1 MLKHLRQIPAA
12 PDRAV
17 LIGANGFIGRVFAA
31 RMNASGV
38 GVLGFGSSDIDLT
51 QLDSADRLAGHL
63 RPDDAVVMLSA
74 LTPDRGR
81 DVDTFLKN
89 LMVARNVCKAIE
101 AAPVAHVVYVSSD
114 AVYPF
119 CAEPVDESASAA
131 PADLYG
137 MMHRARE
144 VMFSQMAK
152 APLAILR
159 CSSVYGGEDSHNS
172 YGPNRFRRH
181 AFEQGS
187 ITLGGR
193 GEETRD
199 HIYVGDVAELMRL
212 TLFHRSEGVLNLA
225 TGRSESFMDVARMVA
240 AGFDPRPD
248 IKTSARTMPIT
259 HRRFYCRATK
269 LAFPDFR
276 PVALEEG
283 IRMAHQEEFA
293 VNKNASAAKAG

>member
-1 MLKHLRQIPAA
+1 M
-12 PDRAV
+12 

-31 RMNASGV
+31 RLEAAGV
-38 GVLGFGSSDIDLT
+38 RVLGFGSSDIDLT
-51 QLDSADRLAGHL
+51 QSCSDAKLASQL

-89 LMVARNVCKAIE
+89 LGIARNVCKALE
-101 AAPVAHVVYVSSD
+101 TNPVAHVVYVSSD

-119 CAEPVDESASAA
+119 SVEPVHELTPAA
-131 PADLYG
+131 PANLYG

-144 VMFSQMAK
+144 VMFSQTVK

-172 YGPNRFRRH
+172 YGPNRFRRC
-181 AFEQGS
+181 AFNQGS
-187 ITLGGR
+187 ITLGGG

-199 HIYVGDVAELMRL
+199 HIYVGDVVELMRL

-225 TGRSESFMDVARMVA
+225 TGRSESFVEVARMVG
-240 AGFDPRPD
+240 AGFDPRPE
-248 IKTSARTMPIT
+248 IKMSPRNMPIT
-259 HRRFYCRATK
+259 HRLFDCRDARV
-269 LAFPDFR
+269 AFPGFKPID
-276 PVALEEG
+276 LEEG
-283 IRMAHQEEFA
+283 IRLAHREEFA
-293 VNKNASAAKAG
+293 ISRNANAARAS